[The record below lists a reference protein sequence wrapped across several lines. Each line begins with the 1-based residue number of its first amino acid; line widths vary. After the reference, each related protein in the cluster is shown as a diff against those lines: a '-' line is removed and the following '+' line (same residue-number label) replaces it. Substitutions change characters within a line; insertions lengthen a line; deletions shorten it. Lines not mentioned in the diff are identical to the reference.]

1 MLMAVCILRGFQGAI
16 ADKVAGFGSHI
27 VVRSFASSPAYD
39 ETPISTQRP
48 EIEAIA
54 NVDGVRHV
62 QFFANKGGMVKTDD
76 QIHGVIFKGVDSGSD
91 TTFFASNLVAGRM
104 FQYPDSTASNEIIIS
119 RTMADK
125 LHFNVG
131 DKVRTY
137 FWQGSTYRARAF
149 TVAGIYS
156 TDLTEYDEHYIVGD
170 LRQVQRLNGWG
181 ADQVA
186 GYEVLLD
193 NFSDIDKVT
202 PQVLD
207 NLGYDLT
214 LQTIADLNPALFSWL
229 DLLNS
234 NIALIIILMAL
245 VCTVAIVSSLLIM
258 IFEKTSTIGVLKT
271 LGATNRS
278 VREIFLIKSTGII
291 GRGVLI
297 GNAVAI
303 LLCWLQT
310 SFHVIKLDSEIYSM
324 SSVPIDFNPL
334 IFITISLGTLAIC
347 LVALLLP
354 TAYISRI
361 EPAQSIRVEN

>member
-1 MLMAVCILRGFQGAI
+1 MAGIASGSIALGVLVMLMAVCILRGFQGAI

-125 LHFNVG
+125 LHFDVG

-156 TDLTEYDEHYIVGD
+156 TDLT
-170 LRQVQRLNGWG
+170 
-181 ADQVA
+181 
-186 GYEVLLD
+186 
-193 NFSDIDKVT
+193 
-202 PQVLD
+202 
-207 NLGYDLT
+207 
-214 LQTIADLNPALFSWL
+214 
-229 DLLNS
+229 
-234 NIALIIILMAL
+234 
-245 VCTVAIVSSLLIM
+245 
-258 IFEKTSTIGVLKT
+258 
-271 LGATNRS
+271 
-278 VREIFLIKSTGII
+278 
-291 GRGVLI
+291 
-297 GNAVAI
+297 
-303 LLCWLQT
+303 
-310 SFHVIKLDSEIYSM
+310 
-324 SSVPIDFNPL
+324 
-334 IFITISLGTLAIC
+334 
-347 LVALLLP
+347 
-354 TAYISRI
+354 
-361 EPAQSIRVEN
+361 